1 MNINWLNS
9 AIEAF
14 SRNDRPGARNFL
26 HAYVAEHPDDERGWF
41 WMSRVAEHPG
51 EKVGDSGLL
60 RHDTNGGI
68 GRLGDGKG
76 GRG

>member
-1 MNINWLNS
+1 MKFNWLNS

-14 SRNDRPGARNFL
+14 SRNDKPGARNFL

-51 EKVGDSGLL
+51 EKHEWLKRVLDL
-60 RHDTNGGI
+60 R
-68 GRLGDGKG
+68 LAKA
-76 GRG
+76 